1 MAVDLLTSSSPPLA
15 AALLRFYWY
24 RLADIAVPL
33 CVALALPWALSRWE
47 AAGLPT
53 VRVLWGIAVLIP
65 LIALGFVFVEHQLDF
80 RPGGIVQSNPPG
92 RTNPRQ
98 LTARYQAWQDV
109 CEWIAGHTQP
119 QDRFLTPR
127 NQQTFKWYAQRAEVV
142 CWKDIPQDP
151 ASISQWWLLLQ
162 DIYPP
167 AVVEGGLAAWSD
179 EQLQAIADEQQV
191 RYIVLDRAQGTRRL
205 GFERV
210 YPESPAAT
218 GWFEVYRV
226 GPAGP

>member
-1 MAVDLLTSSSPPLA
+1 MPS
-15 AALLRFYWY
+15 
-24 RLADIAVPL
+24 
-33 CVALALPWALSRWE
+33 
-47 AAGLPT
+47 
-53 VRVLWGIAVLIP
+53 
-65 LIALGFVFVEHQLDF
+65 
-80 RPGGIVQSNPPG
+80 
-92 RTNPRQ
+92 
-98 LTARYQAWQDV
+98 
-109 CEWIAGHTQP
+109 HTQP

-127 NQQTFKWYAQRAEVV
+127 NQQTFKWYAERAEVV

-151 ASISQWWLLLQ
+151 ASIGQWWLLLQ

-167 AVVEGGLAAWSD
+167 SVVEGGLAAWSD
-179 EQLQAIADEQQV
+179 EQLQAIAEEQQV
-191 RYIVLDRAQGTRRL
+191 RYIVLDRAHGTRRL